1 MLWLSLHLPQLPLEI
16 FTRGMAEPGPAW
28 VTHGS
33 AQRAQV
39 WVANQAAQQLGVV
52 HGMSA
57 AAAQALVGNA
67 RVFHRDLY
75 KEHTALAGFA
85 AWAGQFTSAVSLE
98 ADGLLLEVSGSLKL
112 FGGVDRLTD
121 KVRKG
126 IKALGYHAVLAGA
139 PTPLGANLL
148 ARAGEAEIIADH
160 AQWAARLACL
170 PVSLL
175 DYAGQHCDM
184 LDALGVGVIGEY
196 LALPRAG
203 LKRRFGADLLDRL
216 DRALGLT
223 PDPREHYVAPARFAS
238 RLELP
243 AEVSETTALLF
254 AAKRL
259 IVELEGFLR
268 GRGAGVQQFLLELR
282 HADHPTTRVSVG
294 LASPGRDSQR
304 LLSLLR
310 ERLERVTLQQAVRE
324 IVLVVEQTC
333 PYQARSLD
341 LFPDTLEANE
351 AEAPFI
357 ERLRARLGDE
367 VVHGVSCAADHRPEA
382 ATQRSAP
389 GTTTSTRIASSRP
402 MWLLPQPRPLTTRG
416 GVPQLGVPL
425 ILRQGPERIESGWW
439 DGRPAARDYYVAET
453 VDGPCYW
460 VYREPAGSWY
470 LHGIF
475 S

>member
-1 MLWLSLHLPQLPLEI
+1 MLWLSLHLPQLPLET
-16 FTRGMAEPGPAW
+16 FTRGMAETGPAW

-39 WVANQAAQQLGVV
+39 WVANQAAQQLGVM

-57 AAAQALVGNA
+57 AAAQALVSNG
-67 RVFHRDLY
+67 RVFQRDLH
-75 KEHTALAGFA
+75 KEHAALAGLA
-85 AWAGQFTSAVSLE
+85 AWAGQFTSTVSLE
-98 ADGLLLEVSGSLKL
+98 TDGLLLEVSGSLKL
-112 FGGVDRLTD
+112 FGGVEKLAD

-126 IKALGYHAVLAGA
+126 VKALGYHAVLAGA

-148 ARAGEAEIIADH
+148 AHAGEAEIITDH

-170 PVSLL
+170 PVALL
-175 DYAGQHCDM
+175 DYQGQHCDL

-216 DRALGLT
+216 DRALGMT
-223 PDPREHYVAPARFAS
+223 PDPRENYTPPARFAA
-238 RLELP
+238 RIELP
-243 AEVSETTALLF
+243 AEVSESSALVF
-254 AAKRL
+254 AARRL

-282 HADHPTTRVSVG
+282 HADHPVTRVSVG

-304 LLSLLR
+304 LINLLR
-310 ERLERVTLQQAVRE
+310 ERLERLTLEQAVRE
-324 IVLVVEQTC
+324 IALLVEHTC
-333 PYQARSLD
+333 PYQPRSLD
-341 LFPDTLEANE
+341 LFPDTLEASE

-357 ERLRARLGDE
+357 ERLRARLGDD

-389 GTTTSTRIASSRP
+389 GVAHATRYAASRP

-439 DGRPAARDYYVAET
+439 DGRAVARDYYVAET